1 MIAVFWIHLSD
12 IDKAAA
18 LIVAAGIVVAPIIR
32 SMSASKDTKVPGS
45 GMISI
50 EVVEPD
56 NAVLRVKASMFS

>member
-12 IDKAAA
+12 ITKVAA
-18 LIVAAGIVVAPIIR
+18 LIAVAGIVVAPIVR
-32 SMSASKDTKVPGS
+32 PLEFTKDTKVPGS

-56 NAVLRVKASMFS
+56 NAVLRVKASMIS